1 MYSILRHLFLYPRFP
16 MRTLA
21 IACAL
26 FLLAAPRP
34 AAQEAGLPATRVNH
48 EQELLSEPARRALQQ
63 ARAREAGALRWLAY
77 GATGGLVGAGVGL
90 LVSQVI
96 YSDWDKVTNST
107 FASERFSYAMGGS
120 GVGAL
125 TGLFM
130 AARAPGSAPG
140 GDAGMPRVRQSSGDD
155 MIRSHEILEVRGTTA
170 LDLVRSLR
178 PNWLVGRGVQRLRQG
193 GQVTATAERG
203 NLHVAAGEIA
213 ILVYLDHA
221 RMGGVETLQ
230 QIPASAVRAMHW
242 LDAAAAT
249 HRWGAG
255 HTHGVIL
262 VESVGQ
268 AGETAAP

>member
-1 MYSILRHLFLYPRFP
+1 MRIL
-16 MRTLA
+16 T
-21 IACAL
+21 IACG
-26 FLLAAPRP
+26 FLLLATPHL
-34 AAQEAGLPATRVNH
+34 AAQAALGSEAGGARRTGD
-48 EQELLSEPARRALQQ
+48 LLSEPARRALQQ
-63 ARAREAGALRWLAY
+63 VEARERAGLRWLAY

-130 AARAPGSAPG
+130 AARAPGSAPDG
-140 GDAGMPRVRQSSGDD
+140 GTGFPRVRQASGNDV
-155 MIRSHEILEVRGTTA
+155 IRSDEIMEVRGNTA
-170 LDLVRSLR
+170 MDLVRSLR
-178 PNWLVGRGVQRLRQG
+178 PNWLVGRGVQRLREG
-193 GQVTATAERG
+193 GQVTATTERG
-203 NLHVAAGEIA
+203 TLRSTPGDPS

-221 RMGGVETLQ
+221 KLGGLETLQ
-230 QIPASAVRAMHW
+230 QVPLAAVRAVHW

-255 HTHGVIL
+255 HSHGVIL